1 MSVRLV
7 VLLFVACSSRSAP
20 TTESKGS
27 AAPVAAPVEAP
38 VEARIDAPPIDAACP
53 VVAPI
58 KIENGACEKS
68 SDCVLTDLAEQ
79 CDACNLDR
87 VYPAL
92 KTAFDRRTARCTAPS
107 CATGCPPVD
116 TYTRGFYRPEC
127 RNRRCIAWRYH
138 TGG

>member
-7 VLLFVACSSRSAP
+7 VLLFVACSSRPAP
-20 TTESKGS
+20 TSESKGR
-27 AAPVAAPVEAP
+27 AAPVVA
-38 VEARIDAPPIDAACP
+38 PIDAQIDARPIDAGCP
-53 VVAPI
+53 VVTPI
-58 KIENGACEKS
+58 KIENGTCEKS

-92 KTAFDRRTARCTAPS
+92 KIAFDRRTARCTAPS
-107 CATGCPPVD
+107 CATRCPPVD

-138 TGG
+138 SGG